1 MPRVILVFLLL
12 LAACAAPATTPTT
25 PSAAPSTVTS
35 PVNTDPAGSTTIA
48 DLEVVTT
55 GCSAPPVTFSVL
67 CEVVDLI
74 DRHHL
79 APPDHASL
87 AAAATSGVPIFSSPE
102 PAARP
107 ESLTCAMPSPDFESL
122 CDAIADRLI
131 EDPVE
136 LGPLIE
142 VVVEQMLQ
150 QVLDPYSTYV
160 PPELSGSLSENG
172 VISSAGV
179 VVEAR
184 DAAGSA
190 CVLISETCPLVVEVV
205 IAGGAGEAAGLLAG
219 DEVVSV
225 GSHEVSDRTV
235 SEVAAELAGAGEEG
249 IAMVVLR
256 EGLEVDLTL
265 KPPAQA
271 VSPVTA
277 QAVGSTG
284 YLRLAEFGFETHL
297 IFHYSL
303 LGLIEGGANRLI
315 LDLRDNPGGFLFSVS
330 LIGSEFISEGLLYRT
345 TSPHESLDYPA
356 VEGGIATRIPVI
368 VLVNGSSA
376 SSAEILAAA
385 LQERGRA
392 RVAGTPTFG
401 KNLVQESFELRNR
414 GILRL
419 TTAEWTTPGGASVAE
434 GGLQPDVGL
443 ELANDL
449 AIEDLVATVIAAA
462 G

>member
-1 MPRVILVFLLL
+1 LLPFLLV
-12 LAACAAPATTPTT
+12 AACAAPATSTT
-25 PSAAPSTVTS
+25 PPPPPSIATTGPVT
-35 PVNTDPAGSTTIA
+35 TGLATTT
-48 DLEVVTT
+48 LPGLGLVTT
-55 GCSAPPVTFSVL
+55 GCSAPPVTFSLL

-79 APPDHASL
+79 SPPDHASL
-87 AAAATSGVPIFSSPE
+87 AAAATSGVSIFSSST
-102 PAARP
+102 PAERP
-107 ESLTCAMPSPDFESL
+107 ASLTCAVPSPDFGGL
-122 CDAIADRLI
+122 CEAISNRLV

-136 LGPLIE
+136 IGPLVE

-184 DAAGSA
+184 DAAGST
-190 CVLISETCPLVVEVV
+190 CVLISATCPLVVEVV
-205 IAGGAGEAAGLLAG
+205 IAGGAGESAGLLAS

-225 GSHEVSDRTV
+225 DGHQVSDRTV
-235 SEVAAELAGAGEEG
+235 SEVAAQLAGAGEEG
-249 IAMVVLR
+249 IAIVVLR
-256 EGLEVDLTL
+256 EGLEVALTL
-265 KPPAQA
+265 RPPTEAA
-271 VSPVTA
+271 LPVTG

-297 IFHYSL
+297 LFHYSL
-303 LGLIEGGANRLI
+303 LGLIEGGASRLI

-330 LIGSEFISEGLLYRT
+330 LIGSEFISEGLLYKT

-376 SSAEILAAA
+376 SSAEILASA

-392 RVAGTPTFG
+392 TVVGTPTFG
-401 KNLVQESFELRNR
+401 KNLVQESFELRNG

-434 GGLQPDVGL
+434 GGLKPDVDL

-449 AIEDLVATVIAAA
+449 AIEDLVDTVIAVA